1 LDKKNINDHSYY
13 RVRIHRAKCPIC
25 AFTSKIKE
33 FVNKKIIR
41 GDSIESITD
50 YILKKHPIYD
60 EDDRENF
67 NFIIRSHAEYLE
79 LLLEDILTKSM
90 FKSIRESLKD
100 VDLDDLKMNDKVKL
114 IKKVEDDM
122 LLESDN
128 LDDEKLSISK
138 SLVNETLP
146 LLIGRFNKE
155 IKQGVPQ
162 SIKLLSNS
170 LSMTLD
176 SITELNKKPKDTSKT
191 KEEDKEVDGMEL
203 LEIDSSRK
211 EKIVSLSD
219 RIQQAVGSRN

>member
-1 LDKKNINDHSYY
+1 MDKKNINDHSYY

-33 FVNKKIIR
+33 FTNKKILR

-60 EDDRENF
+60 EDDRDNF

-138 SLVNETLP
+138 SLINETLP

-155 IKQGVPQ
+155 IKQGMPQ

-191 KEEDKEVDGMEL
+191 KEEDKEVDEMEL